1 MLDSFKEL
9 KMTWDH
15 AFFKSVVLSQ
25 IDDVVEPEGDFT
37 TITDDVIDHGE
48 EMVAKGLD
56 SIIDSRYL
64 SYLS

>member
-1 MLDSFKEL
+1 
-9 KMTWDH
+9 
-15 AFFKSVVLSQ
+15 
-25 IDDVVEPEGDFT
+25 VEPEGDFT